1 MKQWLKRITHTLYIP
16 KHQRPTD
23 GNILRLLMPSV
34 VGSVICM
41 VCLAGST
48 WAWFTASI
56 STLPQTI
63 KTASYD
69 ITVSIADENSVLVS
83 LDEPLQVEQTYKVT
97 LTASGTADKFGGYCI
112 VGCGDVMLYTAQL
125 LPGHT
130 LSFTLTPPETAAYTF
145 TAVWGSHSGETDIK
159 NGSTIG
165 QKTGVLS
172 APEDPETQQ
181 AAADE
186 SVYMVRSGDS
196 LWKIAQQHGTAVEKI
211 AAYNDIDKNAVLQIG
226 QEIKIPPADY
236 EITEES
242 VSSSSRQTESQQKA
256 DEPAPAGPESAA
268 SEPSTSDIPMQKS
281 ENSIPSE

>member
-1 MKQWLKRITHTLYIP
+1 MI
-16 KHQRPTD
+16 
-23 GNILRLLMPSV
+23 
-34 VGSVICM
+34 
-41 VCLAGST
+41 CLAGTT
-48 WAWFTASI
+48 WAWFTASVQ
-56 STLPQTI
+56 TQPQTI
-63 KTASYD
+63 EAANYD
-69 ITVSIADENSVLVS
+69 IAVSITNESGDFVS
-83 LDEPLQVEQTYKVT
+83 HGQPLKTGKSYKVT

-196 LWKIAQQHGTAVEKI
+196 LWNIAQQHGTAVEKI

-256 DEPAPAGPESAA
+256 DEPAPTGPESAA
-268 SEPSTSDIPMQKS
+268 SEPALITSDTPMQKS

>member
-1 MKQWLKRITHTLYIP
+1 MI
-16 KHQRPTD
+16 
-23 GNILRLLMPSV
+23 
-34 VGSVICM
+34 
-41 VCLAGST
+41 CLAGTT
-48 WAWFTASI
+48 WAWFTASVQ
-56 STLPQTI
+56 TQPQTI
-63 KTASYD
+63 EAANYD
-69 ITVSIADENSVLVS
+69 IAVSITNESGDFVS
-83 LDEPLQVEQTYKVT
+83 HGQPLETGKSYKVT

-130 LSFTLTPPETAAYTF
+130 LSFTLTPPETATYTF

-172 APEDPETQQ
+172 APEGPETQQ

-196 LWKIAQQHGTAVEKI
+196 LWNIAQQHGMDVEKI

-242 VSSSSRQTESQQKA
+242 VSSSSRQTESHQKA
-256 DEPAPAGPESAA
+256 DEPAPTGPESAA
-268 SEPSTSDIPMQKS
+268 SEPALITSDTPMQKS

>member
-1 MKQWLKRITHTLYIP
+1 
-16 KHQRPTD
+16 
-23 GNILRLLMPSV
+23 
-34 VGSVICM
+34 M

-181 AAADE
+181 SAADE
-186 SVYMVRSGDS
+186 SVYMVRYGDS
-196 LWKIAQQHGTAVEKI
+196 LWKIEQQHGIDVEKI

-242 VSSSSRQTESQQKA
+242 VSSSSR
-256 DEPAPAGPESAA
+256 
-268 SEPSTSDIPMQKS
+268 
-281 ENSIPSE
+281 

>member
-1 MKQWLKRITHTLYIP
+1 MKPWIKFALYIP
-16 KHQRPTD
+16 RHSKSTD
-23 GNILRLLMPSV
+23 ENILRLLVPSLL
-34 VGSVICM
+34 GILLCM
-41 VCLAGST
+41 ICLAGTT
-48 WAWFTASI
+48 WAWFTASVQ
-56 STLPQTI
+56 TQPQTI
-63 KTASYD
+63 EAANYD
-69 ITVSIADENSVLVS
+69 IAVSITNESGDFVS
-83 LDEPLQVEQTYKVT
+83 HGQPLKTGKSYKVT

-196 LWKIAQQHGTAVEKI
+196 LWNIAQQHGTAVEKI

-226 QEIKIPPADY
+226 QEIKSPPADY

-256 DEPAPAGPESAA
+256 DEPAPTGPESAA
-268 SEPSTSDIPMQKS
+268 SEPALITSDTPMQKS

>member
-1 MKQWLKRITHTLYIP
+1 MKPWIKFALYIP
-16 KHQRPTD
+16 RHSKSTD
-23 GNILRLLMPSV
+23 ENILRLLVPSLL
-34 VGSVICM
+34 GILLCM
-41 VCLAGST
+41 ICLAGTT
-48 WAWFTASI
+48 WAWFTASVQ
-56 STLPQTI
+56 TQPQTI
-63 KTASYD
+63 EAANYD
-69 ITVSIADENSVLVS
+69 IAVSITNESGDFVS
-83 LDEPLQVEQTYKVT
+83 HGQPLEGGKSYKVT

-130 LSFTLTPPETAAYTF
+130 LSFTLTPPETATYTF

-196 LWKIAQQHGTAVEKI
+196 LWNIAQQHGTAVEKI

-256 DEPAPAGPESAA
+256 DEPAPTGPESAA
-268 SEPSTSDIPMQKS
+268 SEPALITSDTPMQKS

>member
-1 MKQWLKRITHTLYIP
+1 MI
-16 KHQRPTD
+16 
-23 GNILRLLMPSV
+23 
-34 VGSVICM
+34 
-41 VCLAGST
+41 CLAGTT
-48 WAWFTASI
+48 WAWFTASVQ
-56 STLPQTI
+56 TQPQTI
-63 KTASYD
+63 EAANYD
-69 ITVSIADENSVLVS
+69 IAVSITNESGDFVS
-83 LDEPLQVEQTYKVT
+83 HGQPLETGKSYKVT
-97 LTASGTADKFGGYCI
+97 LIASGTADKFGGYCI

-130 LSFTLTPPETAAYTF
+130 LSFTLTPPETATYTF

-172 APEDPETQQ
+172 APEGPETQQ

-196 LWKIAQQHGTAVEKI
+196 LWNIAQQHGMDVEKI

-236 EITEES
+236 EIPEES

-268 SEPSTSDIPMQKS
+268 SEPALTTSDTPMQKS